1 MNTNNE
7 EKELLISFIK
17 GDNDSYY
24 KIYNIFK
31 DRVFSLIYGIVR
43 NREKTEDIFQDVFLK
58 LYKNREKLDSERPLW
73 PYLRKIAINTTYSS
87 FRKGKKELSIDDV
100 PEFSNNTNIEK
111 EYQIKDLMKRILEKL
126 PVNQRLVIVLQKF
139 EGYKLDE
146 ISKELGIS
154 IKAVESLL
162 SRATKNIVKIYNLI
176 ERKNDKKRV

>member
-1 MNTNNE
+1 MSLNDD
-7 EKELLISFIK
+7 EKNLLISFIN

-43 NREKTEDIFQDVFLK
+43 NREKTEDLFQDVFLK
-58 LYKNREKLDSERPLW
+58 LYKNRGKLDHERPLW
-73 PYLRKIAINTTYSS
+73 PYLRKIAVNTTYSS
-87 FRKGKKELSIDDV
+87 FRKWKKELSIDDI

-111 EYQIKDLMKRILEKL
+111 EYGMKDLMNKILEQL
-126 PVNQRLVIVLQKF
+126 PINQRLVIVLQKF
-139 EGYKLDE
+139 EGYKLEE
-146 ISKELGIS
+146 ISRELGIS

-176 ERKNDKKRV
+176 ERKNHEKRV